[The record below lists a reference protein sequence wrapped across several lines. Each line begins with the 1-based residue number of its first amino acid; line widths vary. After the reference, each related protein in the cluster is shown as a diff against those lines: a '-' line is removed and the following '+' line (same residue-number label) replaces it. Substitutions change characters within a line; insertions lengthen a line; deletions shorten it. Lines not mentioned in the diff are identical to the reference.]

1 MNKMIKGEKM
11 NILLI
16 GIQGCGKG
24 TQAKILEENYGWKHI
39 TTGNLLR
46 ENIERKT
53 ELGLTAKKYMDE
65 GELVPDKYVFQIVED
80 ALANIENG
88 TILDGFPRNM
98 EQLKY
103 LEKNFTID
111 KVVLLELSDE
121 KAIERV
127 SSRRNCIECKADYNL
142 LYHKPKQEGL
152 CDVCGG
158 KIVQRDD
165 DYEDAIK
172 KRIEKFYNDTS
183 GVISY
188 FSEKGKLIRVNADDP
203 IDIIQENMVK
213 ALNI

>member
-1 MNKMIKGEKM
+1 M

-24 TQAKILEENYGWKHI
+24 TQAKILEEKFGWKHI

-46 ENIERKT
+46 ESIENKT
-53 ELGLTAKKYMDE
+53 KLGLTAKKFMDE
-65 GELVPDKYVFQIVED
+65 GELVPDKYVFKIVED
-80 ALANIENG
+80 ALSNIEKG
-88 TILDGFPRNM
+88 SILDGFPRNM

-127 SSRRNCIECKADYNL
+127 SSRRNCVNCKKDYNL
-142 LYHKPKQEGL
+142 LYSKPVKEGI

-158 KIVQRDD
+158 EIVQRDD
-165 DYEDAIK
+165 DYEAAII

-183 GVISY
+183 DVISY
-188 FSEKGKLIRVNADDP
+188 FSDQGKLIRVNADDP
-203 IDIIQENMVK
+203 INIIQKNIVE

>member
-1 MNKMIKGEKM
+1 M

-24 TQAKILEENYGWKHI
+24 TQAKLLEETFSWKHI

-46 ENIERKT
+46 ESIEKQT
-53 ELGLTAKKYMDE
+53 ELGLAAKKFMDE
-65 GELVPDKYVFQIVED
+65 GELVPDKYIFQIVED
-80 ALANIENG
+80 ALANAGNG
-88 TILDGFPRNM
+88 SILDGFPRNI

-127 SSRRNCIECKADYNL
+127 SSRRNCIDCKKDYNL
-142 LYHKPKQEGL
+142 LYSKPKKEGI

-165 DYEDAIK
+165 DYEAAII
-172 KRIEKFYNDTS
+172 KRIEKFYKDTS
-183 GVISY
+183 EVISY
-188 FSEKGKLIRVNADDP
+188 FSKEGKLIRVNADDP
-203 IDIIQENMVK
+203 IDIIQENIVK
-213 ALNI
+213 ALEV

>member
-1 MNKMIKGEKM
+1 M

-24 TQAKILEENYGWKHI
+24 TQAKVLEERFGWKHI

-46 ENIERKT
+46 ESIENNTK
-53 ELGLTAKKYMDE
+53 LGLTAKKFMDA
-65 GELVPDKYVFQIVED
+65 GELVPDKYVFKIVED
-80 ALANIENG
+80 ALSNIEKG

-127 SSRRNCIECKADYNL
+127 SSRRNCIDCKKDYNL
-142 LYHKPKQEGL
+142 LYSKPAKEGI
-152 CDVCGG
+152 CDICGG
-158 KIVQRDD
+158 EIVQRDD
-165 DYEDAIK
+165 DYEEAIK
-172 KRIEKFYNDTS
+172 KRIEKFYNDTTE
-183 GVISY
+183 VISY
-188 FSEKGKLIRVNADDP
+188 FSDQGKLIRVNADEP
-203 IDIIQENMVK
+203 INIIQENIVK
-213 ALNI
+213 ALNV

>member
-1 MNKMIKGEKM
+1 M

-24 TQAKILEENYGWKHI
+24 TQAKILEEKFGWKHI

-46 ENIERKT
+46 ESIENQT
-53 ELGLTAKKYMDE
+53 ELGLAAKKFMDE

-80 ALANIENG
+80 ALTNAKDG

-121 KAIERV
+121 KALERV
-127 SSRRNCIECKADYNL
+127 SSRRNCVDCKKDYNL
-142 LYHKPKQEGL
+142 LYNKPKVEGI
-152 CDVCGG
+152 CDVCGR

-165 DYEDAIK
+165 DHEEAIK
-172 KRIEKFYNDTS
+172 KRIEKFYEDTAE
-183 GVISY
+183 VISY
-188 FSEKGKLIRVNADDP
+188 FSEQGKLIRVNADAP
-203 IDIIQENMVK
+203 INKIQDNIVK
-213 ALNI
+213 ALEVRDLKK

>member
-1 MNKMIKGEKM
+1 M

-24 TQAKILEENYGWKHI
+24 TQAKLLEETFGWKHI

-46 ENIERKT
+46 EGIEKQT
-53 ELGLTAKKYMDE
+53 ELGLAAKKFMDE
-65 GELVPDKYVFQIVED
+65 GELVPDKYIFQIVED
-80 ALANIENG
+80 ALSNADNG
-88 TILDGFPRNM
+88 SILDGFPRNI

-127 SSRRNCIECKADYNL
+127 SSRRNCIDCKKDYNL
-142 LYHKPKQEGL
+142 LYSKPKKEGI

-165 DYEDAIK
+165 DYEAAII
-172 KRIEKFYNDTS
+172 KRIEKFYKDTS
-183 GVISY
+183 EVISY
-188 FSEKGKLIRVNADDP
+188 FSKEGKLIRVNADDP
-203 IDIIQENMVK
+203 INIIQENIVK
-213 ALNI
+213 ALKV

>member
-1 MNKMIKGEKM
+1 M

-24 TQAKILEENYGWKHI
+24 TQAKILEETFGWKHI

-46 ENIERKT
+46 ESIENKT
-53 ELGLTAKKYMDE
+53 ELGLAAKKFMDA

-80 ALANIENG
+80 ALAIAEKG
-88 TILDGFPRNM
+88 TILDGFPRNIK
-98 EQLKY
+98 QLKY

-121 KAIERV
+121 KALERV
-127 SSRRNCIECKADYNL
+127 SSRRNCVDCKKDYNL
-142 LYHKPKQEGL
+142 LYSKPKVDGI

-165 DYEDAIK
+165 DHEAAIL

-183 GVISY
+183 EVISY
-188 FSEKGKLIRVNADDP
+188 FSDEGKLIRVNADDP
-203 IDIIQENMVK
+203 INTIQENIVK
-213 ALNI
+213 ALNV

>member
-1 MNKMIKGEKM
+1 M

-24 TQAKILEENYGWKHI
+24 TQAKILEENFGWKHI

-46 ENIERKT
+46 ESIENKT
-53 ELGLTAKKYMDE
+53 ELGLAAKKFMDA

-80 ALANIENG
+80 ALAVAEKG
-88 TILDGFPRNM
+88 TILDGFPRNI

-121 KAIERV
+121 KALERV
-127 SSRRNCIECKADYNL
+127 SSRRNCVDCKKDYNL
-142 LYHKPKQEGL
+142 LYSKPKVDGI

-165 DYEDAIK
+165 DHETAIL

-183 GVISY
+183 DVISY
-188 FSEKGKLIRVNADDP
+188 FSDQGKLIRVNADNP
-203 IDIIQENMVK
+203 INIIQENIVK
-213 ALNI
+213 ALNV

>member
-1 MNKMIKGEKM
+1 M

-24 TQAKILEENYGWKHI
+24 TQAKILEENFGWKHI

-53 ELGLTAKKYMDE
+53 KLGLTAKKFMDE

-80 ALANIENG
+80 ALAIAEKG

-111 KVVLLELSDE
+111 KVVLLKLSDE
-121 KAIERV
+121 KALERV
-127 SSRRNCIECKADYNL
+127 SSRRNCVDCKKDYNL
-142 LYHKPKQEGL
+142 LYNKPKVDGI

-158 KIVQRDD
+158 AIVQRDD
-165 DYEDAIK
+165 DHEAAIL

-183 GVISY
+183 DVISY
-188 FSEKGKLIRVNADDP
+188 FSDQGKLIRVNADDP
-203 IDIIQENMVK
+203 INTIQENIVK
-213 ALNI
+213 ALYV

>member
-1 MNKMIKGEKM
+1 M

-24 TQAKILEENYGWKHI
+24 TQAKILEEKFGWKHI

-46 ENIERKT
+46 ESIENQT
-53 ELGLTAKKYMDE
+53 ELGLAAKKFMDE

-80 ALANIENG
+80 ALTNAKDG

-121 KAIERV
+121 KALERV
-127 SSRRNCIECKADYNL
+127 SSRRNCVDCKKDYNL
-142 LYHKPKQEGL
+142 LYNKPKVEGI

-165 DYEDAIK
+165 DHEEAIK
-172 KRIEKFYNDTS
+172 KRIEKFYEDTAE
-183 GVISY
+183 VISY
-188 FSEKGKLIRVNADDP
+188 FSEQGKLIRVNADAP
-203 IDIIQENMVK
+203 INKIQDNIVK
-213 ALNI
+213 ALEVSDLKK

>member
-1 MNKMIKGEKM
+1 M

-24 TQAKILEENYGWKHI
+24 TQAKILEEKFGWKHI

-46 ENIERKT
+46 ESIENKT
-53 ELGLTAKKYMDE
+53 ELGLAAKKFMDE

-80 ALANIENG
+80 ALTNAKNG

-121 KAIERV
+121 KALERV
-127 SSRRNCIECKADYNL
+127 SSRRNCVDCKKDYNL
-142 LYHKPKQEGL
+142 LYSKPKVEGI

-165 DYEDAIK
+165 DYESAIL

-183 GVISY
+183 DVISY
-188 FSEKGKLIRVNADDP
+188 FSDEGKLIRVNADDP
-203 IDIIQENMVK
+203 INTIQENIVK
-213 ALNI
+213 ALNL

>member
-1 MNKMIKGEKM
+1 M

-24 TQAKILEENYGWKHI
+24 TQAKILEEKFGWKHI

-46 ENIERKT
+46 ESIENQT
-53 ELGLTAKKYMDE
+53 ELGLAAKKFMDE

-80 ALANIENG
+80 ALTNAKDG

-121 KAIERV
+121 KALERV
-127 SSRRNCIECKADYNL
+127 SSRRNCVDCKKDYNL
-142 LYHKPKQEGL
+142 LYNKPKVEGI

-165 DYEDAIK
+165 DHEEAIK
-172 KRIEKFYNDTS
+172 KRIEKFYEDTAE
-183 GVISY
+183 VISY
-188 FSEKGKLIRVNADDP
+188 FSEQGKLIRVNADAP
-203 IDIIQENMVK
+203 INKIQDNIVK
-213 ALNI
+213 ALEVRDLKK

>member
-1 MNKMIKGEKM
+1 M

-24 TQAKILEENYGWKHI
+24 TQAKILEENFGWKHI

-46 ENIERKT
+46 ENIERQT
-53 ELGLTAKKYMDE
+53 ELGLTAKKFMDK
-65 GELVPDKYVFQIVED
+65 GELVPDKYVFRIVED
-80 ALANIENG
+80 ALANAKKG

-103 LEKNFTID
+103 LEKNLTID

-121 KAIERV
+121 KALERV
-127 SSRRNCIECKADYNL
+127 SSRRNCVDCKKDYNL
-142 LYHKPKQEGL
+142 LYSKPKVDGV

-165 DYEDAIK
+165 DHEAAIM
-172 KRIEKFYNDTS
+172 KRIEKYYDDTS
-183 GVISY
+183 DVISY
-188 FSEKGKLIRVNADDP
+188 FSDGGKLIRVKADDP
-203 IDIIQENMVK
+203 IETIQANIIK
-213 ALNI
+213 ALDV

>member
-1 MNKMIKGEKM
+1 M

-24 TQAKILEENYGWKHI
+24 TQAKILEKKYGWKHI

-46 ENIERKT
+46 ENIANQT
-53 ELGLTAKKYMDE
+53 DLGLAAKKYMDA

-80 ALANIENG
+80 ALASAEKG
-88 TILDGFPRNM
+88 TILDGFPRNF

-111 KVVLLELSDE
+111 KVVLLDLSDE

-127 SSRRNCIECKADYNL
+127 SSRRNCEDCKKDYNL
-142 LYHKPKQEGL
+142 LYNRPKVDGV

-165 DYEDAIK
+165 DHETAIK
-172 KRIEKFYNDTS
+172 KRIEKFYNDTTE
-183 GVISY
+183 VIDY
-188 FSEKGKLIRVNADDP
+188 FEKQNKLIKVNADDT
-203 IDIIQENMVK
+203 IENINQNIVK
-213 ALNI
+213 ELEA

>member
-1 MNKMIKGEKM
+1 M

-24 TQAKILEENYGWKHI
+24 TQAKILEENFGWKHI

-46 ENIERKT
+46 ESIENKT
-53 ELGLTAKKYMDE
+53 ELGLAAKKFMDA

-80 ALANIENG
+80 ALAIAEKG
-88 TILDGFPRNM
+88 TILDGFPRNI

-121 KAIERV
+121 MALKRV
-127 SSRRNCIECKADYNL
+127 SSRRNCVDCKKDYNL
-142 LYHKPKQEGL
+142 LYSKPKIDGI

-165 DYEDAIK
+165 DHEAAIL
-172 KRIEKFYNDTS
+172 KRIEKFYKDTS
-183 GVISY
+183 DVISY
-188 FSEKGKLIRVNADDP
+188 FSDQGKLIRVNADDP
-203 IDIIQENMVK
+203 INTIQENIVK
-213 ALNI
+213 ALNV

>member
-1 MNKMIKGEKM
+1 M

-24 TQAKILEENYGWKHI
+24 TQAKILEENFGWKHI

-46 ENIERKT
+46 ESIENKT
-53 ELGLTAKKYMDE
+53 ELGLAAKKFMDA

-80 ALANIENG
+80 ALAVAEKG
-88 TILDGFPRNM
+88 TILDGFPRNI

-121 KAIERV
+121 KALERV
-127 SSRRNCIECKADYNL
+127 SSRRNCVDCKKDYNL
-142 LYHKPKQEGL
+142 LYSKPKVDGI

-165 DYEDAIK
+165 DHEAAIL

-183 GVISY
+183 DVISY
-188 FSEKGKLIRVNADDP
+188 FSDQGKLIRVNADNP
-203 IDIIQENMVK
+203 INTIQENIVK

>member
-1 MNKMIKGEKM
+1 M

-24 TQAKILEENYGWKHI
+24 TQAKILEEKFGWKHI

-46 ENIERKT
+46 ESIENQT
-53 ELGLTAKKYMDE
+53 ELGLAAKKFMDE

-80 ALANIENG
+80 ALTNAKNG

-121 KAIERV
+121 KALERV
-127 SSRRNCIECKADYNL
+127 SSRRNCVDCKKDYNL
-142 LYHKPKQEGL
+142 LYNKPKVEGI

-165 DYEDAIK
+165 DHESAIL

-183 GVISY
+183 DVISY
-188 FSEKGKLIRVNADDP
+188 FSDKGKLIRVNADDP
-203 IDIIQENMVK
+203 INTIQENIVK
-213 ALNI
+213 ALNL

>member
-1 MNKMIKGEKM
+1 M

-24 TQAKILEENYGWKHI
+24 TQAKILEENFGWKHI

-46 ENIERKT
+46 ESIENKT
-53 ELGLTAKKYMDE
+53 ELGLAAKKFMDA

-80 ALANIENG
+80 ALAVAEKG
-88 TILDGFPRNM
+88 TILDGFPRNI

-121 KAIERV
+121 KALERV
-127 SSRRNCIECKADYNL
+127 SSRRNCVNCKKDYNL
-142 LYHKPKQEGL
+142 LYSKPKVDGI

-165 DYEDAIK
+165 DHEAAIL

-183 GVISY
+183 DVISY
-188 FSEKGKLIRVNADDP
+188 FSDQGKLIRINADNP
-203 IDIIQENMVK
+203 INIIQENIVK
-213 ALNI
+213 ALNV

>member
-1 MNKMIKGEKM
+1 M

-24 TQAKILEENYGWKHI
+24 TQAKILEKSFGWKHI

-46 ENIERKT
+46 ENIERQT
-53 ELGLTAKKYMDE
+53 ELGLAAKKFMDK

-80 ALANIENG
+80 ALAKAKNG

-121 KAIERV
+121 KALERV
-127 SSRRNCIECKADYNL
+127 SSRRNCVDCKKDYNL
-142 LYHKPKQEGL
+142 LYSKPKIDGV

-165 DYEDAIK
+165 DHEAAIM
-172 KRIEKFYNDTS
+172 KRIEKFYDDTS
-183 GVISY
+183 DVISY
-188 FSEKGKLIRVNADDP
+188 FSDGGKLIRVQADDP
-203 IDIIQENMVK
+203 IETIQANIIK
-213 ALNI
+213 ALDV

>member
-1 MNKMIKGEKM
+1 MM

-24 TQAKILEENYGWKHI
+24 TQAKILEEKFGWKHI

-53 ELGLTAKKYMDE
+53 ELGLTAKKFMDA

-80 ALANIENG
+80 ALTIAEKG

-121 KAIERV
+121 KALERV
-127 SSRRNCIECKADYNL
+127 SSRRNCVDCKKDYNL
-142 LYHKPKQEGL
+142 LYSKPKVDGV

-158 KIVQRDD
+158 EIVQRDD
-165 DYEDAIK
+165 DHESAIL
-172 KRIEKFYNDTS
+172 KRIEKFYDDTS
-183 GVISY
+183 DVISY
-188 FSEKGKLIRVNADDP
+188 FSDKGKLIRVKADDP
-203 IDIIQENMVK
+203 INTIQENIVK
-213 ALNI
+213 ALNV

>member
-1 MNKMIKGEKM
+1 M

-24 TQAKILEENYGWKHI
+24 TQAKILEEKFGWKHI

-46 ENIERKT
+46 ESIENKT
-53 ELGLTAKKYMDE
+53 EIGLAAKKFMDA

-80 ALANIENG
+80 ALAIADKG

-121 KAIERV
+121 KALERV
-127 SSRRNCIECKADYNL
+127 SSRRNCVDCKKDYNL
-142 LYHKPKQEGL
+142 LYSKPKVDGI

-165 DYEDAIK
+165 DYETAIL

-183 GVISY
+183 DVISY
-188 FSEKGKLIRVNADDP
+188 FSDKEKLIRVNADDP
-203 IDIIQENMVK
+203 IDTIQKNIVK
-213 ALNI
+213 ALKV

>member
-1 MNKMIKGEKM
+1 M

-24 TQAKILEENYGWKHI
+24 TQAKILEENYSWKHI

-46 ENIERKT
+46 ENIERNT
-53 ELGLTAKKYMDE
+53 ELGLTAKKFMDE

-88 TILDGFPRNM
+88 SILDGFPRNM

-121 KAIERV
+121 KALERV
-127 SSRRNCIECKADYNL
+127 SSRRNCVDCKKDYNL
-142 LYHKPKQEGL
+142 LYHKPKQEGV
-152 CDVCGG
+152 CDECGG

-165 DYEDAIK
+165 DHEEAII
-172 KRIEKFYNDTS
+172 KRIEKFYKDTS
-183 GVISY
+183 EVISY
-188 FSEKGKLIRVNADDP
+188 FSEKEKLIRVNADDP
-203 IDIIQENMVK
+203 IDVIQENIVK

>member
-1 MNKMIKGEKM
+1 M

-24 TQAKILEENYGWKHI
+24 TQAKILEENFGWKHI

-46 ENIERKT
+46 ESIENKS
-53 ELGLTAKKYMDE
+53 ELGLAAKKFMDA

-80 ALANIENG
+80 ALAIAEKG
-88 TILDGFPRNM
+88 TILDGFPRNI
-98 EQLKY
+98 EQLRY

-121 KAIERV
+121 KALERV
-127 SSRRNCIECKADYNL
+127 SSRRNCVDCKKDYNL
-142 LYHKPKQEGL
+142 LYSKPKVDGI

-165 DYEDAIK
+165 DHEAAIL

-183 GVISY
+183 DVISY
-188 FSEKGKLIRVNADDP
+188 FSDQGKLIRVNADDP
-203 IDIIQENMVK
+203 INTIQENIVK
-213 ALNI
+213 ALNV

>member
-1 MNKMIKGEKM
+1 M

-24 TQAKILEENYGWKHI
+24 TQAKILEENFGWKHI

-46 ENIERKT
+46 ESIENQT
-53 ELGLTAKKYMDE
+53 ELGLAAKKFMDE

-80 ALANIENG
+80 ALTNAKDG

-121 KAIERV
+121 KALERV
-127 SSRRNCIECKADYNL
+127 SSRRNCVDCKKDYNL
-142 LYHKPKQEGL
+142 LYNKPKVEGI

-165 DYEDAIK
+165 DHEEAIK
-172 KRIEKFYNDTS
+172 KRIEKFYEDTAE
-183 GVISY
+183 VISY
-188 FSEKGKLIRVNADDP
+188 FSEQGKLIRVNADAP
-203 IDIIQENMVK
+203 INKIQDNIVK
-213 ALNI
+213 ALEVSDLKK

>member
-1 MNKMIKGEKM
+1 M

-24 TQAKILEENYGWKHI
+24 TQAKILEEKFGWKHI

-53 ELGLTAKKYMDE
+53 ELGLTAKKFMDA

-80 ALANIENG
+80 ALAIAEKG

-103 LEKNFTID
+103 LEKNFSID
-111 KVVLLELSDE
+111 KVILLELSDE
-121 KAIERV
+121 KALERV
-127 SSRRNCIECKADYNL
+127 SSRRNCVDCKKDYNL
-142 LYHKPKQEGL
+142 LYSKPKVDGV

-158 KIVQRDD
+158 EIVQRDD
-165 DYEDAIK
+165 DHESAIL
-172 KRIEKFYNDTS
+172 KRIEKFYDDTS
-183 GVISY
+183 DVISY
-188 FSEKGKLIRVNADDP
+188 FSDKGKLIRVKADDP
-203 IDIIQENMVK
+203 INTIQENIVK
-213 ALNI
+213 ALNV

>member
-1 MNKMIKGEKM
+1 M

-24 TQAKILEENYGWKHI
+24 TQAKILEENFGWKHI

-46 ENIERKT
+46 ENIERQT
-53 ELGLTAKKYMDE
+53 ELGLTAKKFMDI

-80 ALANIENG
+80 ALANAKDG

-121 KAIERV
+121 KALERV
-127 SSRRNCIECKADYNL
+127 SSRRNCVDCKKDYNL
-142 LYHKPKQEGL
+142 LYSKPKVDGI
-152 CDVCGG
+152 CDACGG

-165 DYEDAIK
+165 DHEVAIM
-172 KRIEKFYNDTS
+172 KRIEKFYDDTS
-183 GVISY
+183 DVISY
-188 FSEKGKLIRVNADDP
+188 FSDEGKLIRVQADDP
-203 IDIIQENMVK
+203 INTIQENIIK
-213 ALNI
+213 ALNV

>member
-1 MNKMIKGEKM
+1 M

-24 TQAKILEENYGWKHI
+24 TQAKILEENFGWKHI

-46 ENIERKT
+46 ENIEKQT
-53 ELGLTAKKYMDE
+53 ELGLTAKKFMDA

-80 ALANIENG
+80 ALATIENG
-88 TILDGFPRNM
+88 SILDGFPRNM

-127 SSRRNCIECKADYNL
+127 SSRRNCIDCKTDYNL
-142 LYHKPKQEGL
+142 LYHKPEQEGI
-152 CDVCGG
+152 CDKCGG

-172 KRIEKFYNDTS
+172 IRIGKFYEDTS
-183 GVISY
+183 EVISY
-188 FSEKGKLIRVNADDP
+188 FSDKGKLIRVNADDP
-203 IDIIQENMVK
+203 IELIQENIVK

>member
-1 MNKMIKGEKM
+1 M

-24 TQAKILEENYGWKHI
+24 TQAKILEENFGWKHI

-53 ELGLTAKKYMDE
+53 ELGLTAKKFMDA

-80 ALANIENG
+80 ALAIAEKG

-111 KVVLLELSDE
+111 KVILLELSDE
-121 KAIERV
+121 KALERV
-127 SSRRNCIECKADYNL
+127 SSRRNCVDCKKDYNL
-142 LYHKPKQEGL
+142 LYSKPKVDGV

-158 KIVQRDD
+158 EIVQRDD
-165 DYEDAIK
+165 DHESAIL
-172 KRIEKFYNDTS
+172 KRIEKFYDDTS
-183 GVISY
+183 DVISY
-188 FSEKGKLIRVNADDP
+188 FSDKGKLIRVKADDP
-203 IDIIQENMVK
+203 INTIQENIVK
-213 ALNI
+213 ALNV

>member
-1 MNKMIKGEKM
+1 M

-24 TQAKILEENYGWKHI
+24 TQAKILEENFGWKHI

-46 ENIERKT
+46 ESIENKT
-53 ELGLTAKKYMDE
+53 ELGLAAKKFMDA

-80 ALANIENG
+80 ALAKVEKG

-98 EQLKY
+98 EQLEY

-121 KAIERV
+121 KALERV
-127 SSRRNCIECKADYNL
+127 SSRRNCVDCKKDYNL
-142 LYHKPKQEGL
+142 LYNKPKVDGI
-152 CDVCGG
+152 CDICGG

-165 DYEDAIK
+165 DHEAAIL
-172 KRIEKFYNDTS
+172 KRIEKFHNDTS
-183 GVISY
+183 DVISY
-188 FSEKGKLIRVNADDP
+188 FSNDGKLIRINADAP
-203 IDIIQENMVK
+203 IDIIQKNIIK

>member
-1 MNKMIKGEKM
+1 M

-24 TQAKILEENYGWKHI
+24 TQAKLLEERFGWKHI

-46 ENIERKT
+46 ENFENKT
-53 ELGLTAKKYMDE
+53 ELGIIAKKFMDA

-80 ALANIENG
+80 ALAKVDEG
-88 TILDGFPRNM
+88 SILDGFPRNM
-98 EQLKY
+98 EQLRF

-111 KVVLLELSDE
+111 KVILLDLSDE

-127 SSRRNCIECKADYNL
+127 SSRRNCIDCKKDYNL
-142 LYHKPKQEGL
+142 LYHKPKVEGI

-172 KRIEKFYNDTS
+172 KRIEKFYKETS
-183 GVISY
+183 EVITY
-188 FSEKGKLIRVNADDP
+188 FNEEGKLIRVNADDP
-203 IDIIQENMVK
+203 IDTIQANIIK
-213 ALNI
+213 ALDV

>member
-1 MNKMIKGEKM
+1 M

-24 TQAKILEENYGWKHI
+24 TQAKILEENFGWKHI

-46 ENIERKT
+46 ENIERQT
-53 ELGLTAKKYMDE
+53 ELGLTAKKFMDD
-65 GELVPDKYVFQIVED
+65 GELVPDKYVFRIVED
-80 ALANIENG
+80 ALANAKDG

-111 KVVLLELSDE
+111 KVILLELSDE

-127 SSRRNCIECKADYNL
+127 SSRRNCVDCKKDYNL
-142 LYHKPKQEGL
+142 LYNKPKIDGI

-165 DYEDAIK
+165 DHKSAIL

-183 GVISY
+183 DVISY
-188 FSEKGKLIRVNADDP
+188 FSNEGKLIHIKANAP
-203 IDIIQENMVK
+203 IDIIQKNIVK
-213 ALNI
+213 ALNV

>member
-1 MNKMIKGEKM
+1 M

-24 TQAKILEENYGWKHI
+24 TQAKILEEKFGWKHI

-53 ELGLTAKKYMDE
+53 ELGLTAKKFMDA

-80 ALANIENG
+80 ALAIAEKG

-111 KVVLLELSDE
+111 KVILLELSDE
-121 KAIERV
+121 KALERV
-127 SSRRNCIECKADYNL
+127 SSRRNCVDCKKDYNL
-142 LYHKPKQEGL
+142 LYSKPKVDGV

-158 KIVQRDD
+158 EIVQRDD
-165 DYEDAIK
+165 DHESAIL
-172 KRIEKFYNDTS
+172 KRIEKFYDDTS
-183 GVISY
+183 DVISY
-188 FSEKGKLIRVNADDP
+188 FSDKGKLIRVKADDP
-203 IDIIQENMVK
+203 INTIQENIVK
-213 ALNI
+213 ALNV